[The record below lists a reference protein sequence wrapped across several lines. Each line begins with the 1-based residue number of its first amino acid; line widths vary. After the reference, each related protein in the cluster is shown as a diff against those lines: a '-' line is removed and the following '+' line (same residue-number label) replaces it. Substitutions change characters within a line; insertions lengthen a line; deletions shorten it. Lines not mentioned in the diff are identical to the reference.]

1 MKDNK
6 YKIYN
11 IIKQYEIH
19 FKNNFKILTKN
30 SSINFN
36 FDFGGFCHLLGLQY
50 CGRPTTAK
58 EEGYKILKNKLDDK
72 TIYENALKTGGKM
85 NFKILNDRVN
95 NIEFFLKI

>member
-1 MKDNK
+1 M
-6 YKIYN
+6 
-11 IIKQYEIH
+11 
-19 FKNNFKILTKN
+19 
-30 SSINFN
+30 
-36 FDFGGFCHLLGLQY
+36 
-50 CGRPTTAK
+50 GRPTTAK